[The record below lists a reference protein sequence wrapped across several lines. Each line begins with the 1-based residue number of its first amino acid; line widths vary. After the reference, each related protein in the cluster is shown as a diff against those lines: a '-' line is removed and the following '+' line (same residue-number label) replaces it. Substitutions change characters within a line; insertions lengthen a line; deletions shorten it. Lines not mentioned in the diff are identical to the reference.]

1 MTKQTAIIIDFAA
14 VKRARCQRQPEQ
26 HVAVRGGSRLTTAQR
41 DRQAEVRARARAAL

>member
-26 HVAVRGGSRLTTAQR
+26 HVAVRGGHRLTIAQR
-41 DRQAEVRARARAAL
+41 DRRAEVRAKARAAL